1 MTRPTRA
8 RAEGLRDA
16 ALVRAFTDAVAGKT
30 EGLYASLAFS
40 SRLPGPRPNLDLAE
54 AVALECVAKGASA
67 ERLVTA
73 MTTLGAVEAPG
84 GSPYEFIPMVGV
96 IAVGAL
102 GASLAK
108 FRPRAVAL
116 LHDAATDLRYRV
128 RGVVPSALA
137 RIGEVEGDAL
147 VASTADW
154 TDGYFH
160 AAALVLALA
169 EERWLAALDD
179 RDEVLAR
186 LDEAFSLAETAP
198 RAAERYPGR
207 KALVEALAEVPVALT
222 VRFGQPVLELLARHS
237 KTKMPELREAIE
249 KTLASKKISGRH
261 VDGVAMVRAALAA
274 SETAPRDPTRLIKG
288 MRGRGKK
295 AKAR

>member
-160 AAALVLALA
+160 AAALVLAL
-169 EERWLAALDD
+169 
-179 RDEVLAR
+179 
-186 LDEAFSLAETAP
+186 DEAFSLAETAP